1 VQNYAA
7 LERLV
12 HPIRDAAE
20 FAGARSV
27 TYCNLRKHLCRQMH
41 RHSKTFWEFSE
52 EEWTETVA
60 LSKHATKR
68 CAFVVGY
75 LLGGISGARLLTLD
89 HKPTVTARK
98 ALGEEAV
105 EEALSWLRRATEGW
119 GYERRG
125 GGLERLEAALCRALL
140 LRGSPRPQEVNDEAI
155 EVLLEGSRSAQLRKT
170 VRLLSRV
177 LYAMGVPVWPIPDPR
192 DGKTAPR
199 TAGLSG
205 DHISAEWIQWAD
217 RWRDASTQESREHTH
232 MYLLK
237 IGRWL
242 AHSHPDI
249 ISPEHWD
256 QQLAV
261 EYVAAVDR
269 MKTGDWGSEWARLN
283 PHRAG
288 KPSMPRSKD
297 HQLRAARAFFR
308 DLQEWG
314 WIEVRFDPALPA
326 YPALHQGSHRP
337 GPQDHRRR
345 HLGQAGRRGAQ
356 PHRKR
361 PPPRLSLPCTT
372 PPGAGRR
379 LAVRRAARKRDRA
392 A

>member
-1 VQNYAA
+1 MSRPLPQQTANGARISTSFQTDLYDRSPLAPEERAALEYVAGCRGGGRLVRNYAA

-12 HPIRDAAE
+12 RPLREAAT
-20 FAGARSV
+20 FTSARSV
-27 TYCNLRKHLCRQMH
+27 TYHNLRKQLFRQMH
-41 RHSKTFWEFSE
+41 RRSKTFWEFSE
-52 EEWTETVA
+52 EEWTETIT
-60 LSKHATKR
+60 LSKHGTKR
-68 CAFVVGY
+68 CALVVGY
-75 LLGGISGARLLTLD
+75 LLGGISGSRLLELD

-105 EEALSWLRRATEGW
+105 EAAVSWLSRATEGW

-125 GGLERLEAALCRALL
+125 GGLEHLEAALCRALL
-140 LRGSPRPQEVNDEAI
+140 LRGSPRPEEVNDETI
-155 EVLLEGSRSAQLRKT
+155 GVLLGSGRSAQLRKS

-177 LYAMGVPVWPIPDPR
+177 LYAMGVPVWPMPDPR

-199 TAGLSG
+199 TAGLPG
-205 DHISAEWIQWAD
+205 DRISPQWSRWAD

-242 AHSHPDI
+242 AQSHTDVT
-249 ISPEHWD
+249 SPEQWD
-256 QQLAV
+256 QKLAV

-297 HQLRAARAFFR
+297 QQLRAPR
-308 DLQEWG
+308 
-314 WIEVRFDPALPA
+314 
-326 YPALHQGSHRP
+326 
-337 GPQDHRRR
+337 
-345 HLGQAGRRGAQ
+345 GRSSATCR
-356 PHRKR
+356 
-361 PPPRLSLPCTT
+361 S
-372 PPGAGRR
+372 GAGSRC
-379 LAVRRAARKRDRA
+379 ASTQGAACAPHAPSRT
-392 A
+392 